1 MHATPQ
7 ATEQQQSTLHTQPYC
22 TVPNAPPGFS
32 GSSGLIGRRQ
42 FKYATSW
49 KLQARCGQ
57 GEHASHGMLGRKTRS
72 RGQAVQ
78 TPVHP
83 DCGAAH
89 PFDFKTQ
96 TTRVKYW
103 LAAKCSTPSVPNY
116 LSRVWLYL
124 DVFQFQIHPF
134 LRCIQIVYYLKKGR
148 RAFGR
153 DRTHKTRYTLP
164 RPLVVLVGV
173 QRNLESPFVA
183 SSTYIVPYKKPL
195 MVNSIASLPSLSSS
209 LSSN

>member
-1 MHATPQ
+1 MLVLADEE
-7 ATEQQQSTLHTQPYC
+7 AASEVWL
-22 TVPNAPPGFS
+22 G
-32 GSSGLIGRRQ
+32 
-42 FKYATSW
+42 
-49 KLQARCGQ
+49 QAREPRDAGK
-57 GEHASHGMLGRKTRS
+57 ENPFTWLGY
-72 RGQAVQ
+72 
-78 TPVHP
+78 PVHL

-89 PFDFKTQ
+89 PFDFKTK

-103 LAAKCSTPSVPNY
+103 VATKL
-116 LSRVWLYL
+116 L
-124 DVFQFQIHPF
+124 F
-134 LRCIQIVYYLKKGR
+134 KKGR

-195 MVNSIASLPSLSSS
+195 IMQETTKMPRNYYHLHTWQT
-209 LSSN
+209 